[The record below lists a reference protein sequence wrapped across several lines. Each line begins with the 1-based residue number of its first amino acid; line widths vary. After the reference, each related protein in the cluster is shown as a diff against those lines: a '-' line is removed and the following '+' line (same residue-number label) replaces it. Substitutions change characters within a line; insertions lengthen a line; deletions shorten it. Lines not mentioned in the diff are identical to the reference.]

1 MNSKIKLKFLIF
13 FTICLAGF
21 CIYIGVFMQ
30 ILFDVVFS
38 SLGLLHAEEN
48 IVYFMPVL
56 LLSLISGGALFSLAF
71 VQPQLTMISII
82 NRLSAGD
89 YDINSLLGKVYT
101 KRGRLKPQYFL
112 YSELI
117 NDFSGLSVRL
127 EKSKNDRA
135 RLEEAKKEWI
145 RGISH
150 DLKTPLSYILGYSA
164 LLAKEDY
171 NWDDEEKKKFLDEI
185 TSKGKYM
192 EQLISDLKLSIDK
205 DMDHGAI
212 MPLYPEAVDLVPFL
226 QNIIVDIANQPNAA
240 DYRFGFD
247 FGSETIAINADK
259 KLLYRAFQN
268 LLTNA
273 LSHNPP
279 GTEVSVS
286 VASEEQF
293 VTICF
298 ADTGTGIGADAV
310 ETLTGTGMLLN
321 NGKGLAVIRNVVL
334 SHKGSISVET
344 ATGQGTTITIKLT
357 K

>member
-1 MNSKIKLKFLIF
+1 MNSKIKRKFLIF

-38 SLGLLHAEEN
+38 ALGLLHAEEN
-48 IVYFMPVL
+48 IVYFIPVL

-82 NRLSAGD
+82 NRLSTGD

-101 KRGRLKPQYFL
+101 KRGWLKPQYFL

-117 NDFSGLSVRL
+117 NDISDLSVRL
-127 EKSKNDRA
+127 EKSKSDRA
-135 RLEEAKKEWI
+135 HLEEAKKEWI

-171 NWDDEEKKKFLDEI
+171 NWEDEEKKKFLDEI

-192 EQLISDLKLSIDK
+192 EQMISDLRLSIDE

-212 MPLYPEAVDLVPFL
+212 MPLSPEVVDLVPFL

-240 DYRFGFD
+240 DYSFGFD
-247 FGSETIAINADK
+247 FGSETIEINVDK

-279 GTEVSVS
+279 GTGISVS
-286 VASEEQF
+286 VTSDEQF

-298 ADTGTGIGADAV
+298 VDTGTGIGADAV

-344 ATGQGTTITIKLT
+344 AAGQGTTITIKLT